1 MPDLTTRDVFE
12 QLNTRLTR
20 VEDDL
25 RTLRSEMN
33 ERIAELRQEI
43 RTGFR
48 EVGTHFRWIVG
59 IMLTTWLTMMVAI
72 WLK

>member
-12 QLNTRLTR
+12 QINTRLTR

-25 RTLRSEMN
+25 RALRSEMN
-33 ERIAELRQEI
+33 ERFVSVETSFAELRREI
-43 RTGFR
+43 STRFN
-48 EVGTHFRWIVG
+48 WIIGV
-59 IMLTTWLTMMVAI
+59 MLTTWLTMMVAI